1 MFTHLQEGC
10 RFFGVQKKVLK
21 KSFPAVLN
29 NLCPCNNHRSRD
41 TDERNWR
48 RPFMYFAVLGVV
60 NATENEQKTP
70 KGDSHICRPS
80 EEDTPPY
87 RFNVR
92 TSNGR
97 FAKSKEKD
105 LRADLH
111 YKKLK
116 KASKVGQPKENS
128 SLKTHRMKT
137 SHRLNA

>member
-1 MFTHLQEGC
+1 
-10 RFFGVQKKVLK
+10 
-21 KSFPAVLN
+21 
-29 NLCPCNNHRSRD
+29 
-41 TDERNWR
+41 
-48 RPFMYFAVLGVV
+48 MYFAVLGVV

-92 TSNGR
+92 TTNGR

-116 KASKVGQPKENS
+116 EGFKSWAVKRKHDFENS
-128 SLKTHRMKT
+128 SDENECSVRPAVV
-137 SHRLNA
+137 RLEMWDPFLITLLSDTRAQ